1 MKADTFFLPY
11 QRAWIEDKSRI
22 KIMEKSR
29 QIGMSWTA
37 AYSLVREHSLSGMKL
52 DSWVCSRD
60 EMQARLFLS
69 DCSKFSDIIGAAIA
83 DCSAVEVV
91 GESAANYIGFYNGTR
106 IWSLSSNADA
116 QAGKRGTRVLD
127 EFALHPE
134 PERLYSIA
142 YPGITWG
149 GRMEIISTHRGS
161 GNFFKKL
168 VDEARY
174 GGNPKKVSLHR
185 VTLQDALDQGFLDK
199 LKSALPEGHE
209 VRDMDEGDYFDYVK
223 NSCAD
228 TESFLQE
235 YMCTPADDSAGF
247 VGYDCI
253 SRCCYKP
260 EDGDWRRPA
269 GKMNPLF
276 LGVDVGRSRDLSVFW
291 LLESVGNIL
300 YTREISVMSDV
311 PFSQQEAELHRFLR
325 LPNLR
330 CVRIDQSGLGRQ
342 FAERAVE
349 RYGSAR
355 VGGVSFTAGVKEA
368 LAYPLKARFEDAK
381 IRIPDDIEIIADIR
395 SVRKEV
401 GAGGT
406 LRFCAERTVDGHADR
421 FWALALAV
429 KAADEATSGAGME
442 LVEKSGANFIW

>member
-1 MKADTFFLPY
+1 MEDKFFLPY
-11 QRAWIEDKSRI
+11 QVAWIRDESRI
-22 KIMEKSR
+22 KLMEKSR
-29 QIGMSWTA
+29 QIGMSWTT
-37 AYSLVREHSLSGMKL
+37 AYALVRRHCAGLSRR
-52 DSWVCSRD
+52 DTWVSSRD
-60 EMQARLFLS
+60 ELQAKLFID
-69 DCSKFSDIIGAAIA
+69 DCRKFADILGIAISEVSNSRVDSSA
-83 DCSAVEVV
+83 DARS
-91 GESAANYIGFYNGTR
+91 IGFADGTR
-106 IWSLSSNADA
+106 IWSLSSNPDA

-127 EFALHPE
+127 EFALHPD
-134 PERLYSIA
+134 PALLYAVA

-149 GRMEIISTHRGS
+149 GSLQIISTHRGTD
-161 GNFFKKL
+161 NFFYKL
-168 VDEARY
+168 VDEARN
-174 GGNPKKVSLHR
+174 GGNPKNISLHR
-185 VTLQDALDQGFLDK
+185 VTLQDALEQGLLGK
-199 LKSALPEGHE
+199 IKAALPPEHE
-209 VRDMDEGDYFDYVK
+209 VSHMDEAEYFDLVK
-223 NSCAD
+223 KSCAD
-228 TESFLQE
+228 EESFLQE

-291 LLESVGNIL
+291 LLESVGDIL
-300 YTREISVMSDV
+300 YTREVSVMSDV

-330 CVRIDQSGLGRQ
+330 CARIDQSGLGRQ

-355 VGGVSFTAGVKEA
+355 VGGVTFTAGVKEA
-368 LAYPLKARFEDAK
+368 LAYPLRARFEDAK

>member
-1 MKADTFFLPY
+1 MPY
-11 QRAWIEDKSRI
+11 QRAWIEDTSRI

-37 AYSLVREHSLSGMKL
+37 AYSLVRAHALANRKL
-52 DSWVCSRD
+52 DSWVASRD

-69 DCSKFSDIIGAAIA
+69 DCAKFADIIGTAVA
-83 DCSAVEVV
+83 DFSEGSIESNSSAN
-91 GESAANYIGFYNGTR
+91 SIGFANGTR

-127 EFALHPE
+127 EFALHPD

-149 GRMEIISTHRGS
+149 GSMEIISTHRGS
-161 GNFFKKL
+161 ENFFRKL
-168 VDEARY
+168 VEEARY
-174 GGNPKKVSLHR
+174 GGNPKRVSLHR
-185 VTLQDALDQGFLDK
+185 VTLQDALEQGFLTK
-199 LKSALPEGHE
+199 LKTALPEGHE
-209 VRDMDEGDYFDYVK
+209 VREMDECAYFDYIK

-228 TESFLQE
+228 EESFLQE

-247 VGYDCI
+247 VSFDCI
-253 SRCCYKP
+253 ARCSYKP
-260 EDGDWRRPA
+260 EDGDWRKFC
-269 GKMNPLF
+269 GETNPLY

-291 LLESVGNIL
+291 LLESVGDTL
-300 YTREISVMSDV
+300 YTREVSVMSDM
-311 PFSQQEAELHRFLR
+311 PFSQQEAELHKFLR
-325 LPNLR
+325 RPNLR
-330 CVRIDQSGLGRQ
+330 RVSIDQSGLGRQ
-342 FAERAVE
+342 FAERAIE
-349 RYGSAR
+349 RYGATR
-355 VGGVSFTAGVKEA
+355 VEGISFTAGVKEA
-368 LAYPLKARFEDAK
+368 LAYPLRSRFEDAK
-381 IRIPDDIEIIADIR
+381 IRIPDDIEISADIR

-429 KAADEATSGAGME
+429 NAADTARSYGTME
-442 LVEKSGANFIW
+442 LLAKDEPSFVW

>member
-1 MKADTFFLPY
+1 
-11 QRAWIEDKSRI
+11 
-22 KIMEKSR
+22 
-29 QIGMSWTA
+29 
-37 AYSLVREHSLSGMKL
+37 
-52 DSWVCSRD
+52 
-60 EMQARLFLS
+60 
-69 DCSKFSDIIGAAIA
+69 
-83 DCSAVEVV
+83 
-91 GESAANYIGFYNGTR
+91 
-106 IWSLSSNADA
+106 
-116 QAGKRGTRVLD
+116 
-127 EFALHPE
+127 
-134 PERLYSIA
+134 
-142 YPGITWG
+142 
-149 GRMEIISTHRGS
+149 MEIISTHRGS

-291 LLESVGNIL
+291 LLESVGDIL
-300 YTREISVMSDV
+300 YTREVSVMSDV

-330 CVRIDQSGLGRQ
+330 YVRIDQSGLGRQ

-406 LRFCAERTVDGHADR
+406 LKFCAERTVDGHADR

>member
-1 MKADTFFLPY
+1 MQADKFFLPY
-11 QRAWIEDKSRI
+11 QRAWIEDRSRI

-37 AYSLVREHSLSGMKL
+37 AYSLVRAHSLRGAKL

-60 EMQARLFLS
+60 ELQARLFLG
-69 DCSKFSDIIGAAIA
+69 DCVKFANILNLAAA
-83 DCSAVEVV
+83 EFSAPVCGDCSANSV
-91 GESAANYIGFYNGTR
+91 GFSNGTR
-106 IWSLSSNADA
+106 IWSLSSNVDA

-134 PERLYSIA
+134 PERLYAVA

-149 GRMEIISTHRGS
+149 GSLEIISTHRGS
-161 GNFFKKL
+161 ANFFKKL

-174 GGNPKKVSLHR
+174 GGNPKKISLHR
-185 VTLQDALDQGFLDK
+185 TTLSDALEQGFLSK

-209 VRDMDEGDYFDYVK
+209 VREMDEGEYFDYVK

-228 TESFLQE
+228 EESFLQE

-247 VGYDCI
+247 VSYDCI
-253 SRCCYKP
+253 ARCTYKRD
-260 EDGDWRRPA
+260 ETQWRNIGA
-269 GKMNPLF
+269 GSLY

-291 LLESVGNIL
+291 LLECVGDTL
-300 YTREISVMSDV
+300 YTREVSVLSDI
-311 PFSQQEAELHRFLR
+311 PFSEQEAELHRFLS

-330 CVRIDQSGLGRQ
+330 RACIDQSGLGRQ

-349 RYGSAR
+349 RYGSSRIA
-355 VGGVSFTAGVKEA
+355 GISFTAGTKET
-368 LAYPLKARFEDAK
+368 LAYPLRSRFEDAK
-381 IRIPDDIEIIADIR
+381 IRIPDDLEIVADIR

-406 LRFCAERTVDGHADR
+406 LRFCAERTRDGHADR

-429 KAADEATSGAGME
+429 NAAGS
-442 LVEKSGANFIW
+442 EKSSGGMSLLPNKMPDFIW